1 MTIAIIGTGRVGT
14 ALGTAFASA
23 GHRIAYGSRQPRR
36 NDVRELAEA
45 TGPHAFAATPAE
57 AVAEAGAVVLA
68 TPWEATEEVVRQLDL
83 AGKLVL
89 DTTNPLAFPD
99 LTPLVETSG
108 GELVQAWA
116 PKAHVVKAFCMVGAD
131 VMADPSFKGRV
142 RPALLVAGDVPRA
155 KRAAIELA
163 DAIGFE
169 GLDAGGIE
177 RSRHLEHVA
186 ALWIHLAGSGA
197 GREIAFALLRR

>member
-1 MTIAIIGTGRVGT
+1 MTIAIIGTGAVGS
-14 ALGTAFASA
+14 ALGAAFAGI

-36 NDVRELAEA
+36 NDVRALATA
-45 TGPHAFAATPAE
+45 TGNGSWALLPAE
-57 AVAEAGAVVLA
+57 AAAESEIVVLA
-68 TPWEATEEVVRQLDL
+68 TPWEATEAVVGQLDL

-99 LTPLVETSG
+99 LTPLVDTSG

-116 PKAHVVKAFCMVGAD
+116 PRAHVVKAFCTVGAD

-169 GLDAGGIE
+169 GLDVGGIE
-177 RSRHLEHVA
+177 RSRHLEHLA